1 MSSDAAKPVT
11 HMAVVQ
17 TGGVNMMTF
26 PAVEACRAELRQAGH
41 QRLGDAE
48 LAGVRRCCAEAH
60 QSTAIEG
67 VHPYGEQAA
76 FYAMLLDMQ
85 VPQGLASSC
94 SGRFLRERIVGPA
107 LARQEAAAAE

>member
-41 QRLGDAE
+41 QRAQAD
-48 LAGVRRCCAEAH
+48 CCAQADYC
-60 QSTAIEG
+60 A
-67 VHPYGEQAA
+67 QAA
-76 FYAMLLDMQ
+76 NSNSRAATRNSCAAGQRQRYATDTLLRRYD
-85 VPQGLASSC
+85 
-94 SGRFLRERIVGPA
+94 RERAGSSAPQ
-107 LARQEAAAAE
+107 RQRGE